1 MTTGKLMNDKDGN
14 PYAATNAR
22 SDADSPGD
30 SVHGSPAVVS
40 KQVIVPFILVTFC
53 FALWGFANDITN
65 PLVKGFGNI
74 FNQSTFISAF
84 VQFSF
89 YGGYCFMAIPAAIFI
104 KRFTYKSG
112 ILLGLVLYALGG
124 LLFIPASQIGIFWP
138 FCAAFFIMT
147 CGLSFLE
154 TSANP
159 YILSMGAEETSTQR
173 LNLAQAFN
181 PLGSITGAWVAK
193 EFILAK
199 ISPLSGAERAELPAA
214 EFESLKLADLG
225 VVRGPYVTIGIV
237 IAVVF
242 LMILFYKMPRSK
254 SSENGSLDLGGTFS
268 RLMGNSRYVE
278 SVIAQL
284 FYVGAQIAV
293 WTYLIHYGTEAY
305 KATGLTEGAAAES
318 AGSYAIYSLILF
330 AASRFVCTF
339 LLKFINA
346 GMLLAI
352 LSSVAIGLCAF
363 AMQNVSFNGLYAL
376 VAVSGCMSLM
386 FPTIYGIG
394 LRGLGEDSKLAA
406 AGLVMAIAGGSI
418 LPLAQAAVIDSKGVA
433 FSFVLPMI
441 CFIVV
446 AIFGLRVLLFHDR
459 RTTSAA

>member
-1 MTTGKLMNDKDGN
+1 MTEQDNATG
-14 PYAATNAR
+14 
-22 SDADSPGD
+22 S
-30 SVHGSPAVVS
+30 GSSQVVP
-40 KQVIVPFILVTFC
+40 KNFLLPFILVTFC

-84 VQFSF
+84 VQFAF

-112 ILLGLVLYALGG
+112 ILLGLVLYAAGG
-124 LLFIPASQIGIFWP
+124 LLFIPASQWGIFWP

-159 YILSMGAEETSTQR
+159 YILSMGSEETATQR

-181 PLGSITGAWVAK
+181 PIGSITGAWVAK
-193 EFILAK
+193 TYILEK

-214 EFESLKLADLG
+214 EFEALKLTDLG

-237 IAVVF
+237 LAIVF
-242 LMILFYKMPRSK
+242 LTILLTKMPRSK
-254 SSENGSLDLGGTFS
+254 TNDEGGLDLGGTFK
-268 RLMGNSRYVE
+268 RLMGSARYVE

-293 WTYLIHYGTEAY
+293 WTYIVHYGTEVF
-305 KATGLTEGAAAES
+305 KGTGLSEGDASAAATTYS
-318 AGSYAIYSLILF
+318 IYSLVLF
-330 AASRFVCTF
+330 AVARFVCTF
-339 LLKFINA
+339 LLRFMNA
-346 GMLLAI
+346 GMLLAA
-352 LSSVAIGLCAF
+352 LSAVAIGLCAF
-363 AMQNVSFNGLYAL
+363 AMQGVSFTGLYAL
-376 VAVSGCMSLM
+376 VGISGCMSLM

-394 LRGLGEDSKLAA
+394 LKGLGEDSKLAA

-418 LPLAQAAVIDSKGVA
+418 LPLAQAAVVDAKGVS
-433 FSFVLPMI
+433 FSFVLPLI
-441 CFIVV
+441 CFVV
-446 AIFGLRVLLFHDR
+446 IALYGLRVMLYHDR
-459 RTTSAA
+459 RSTPNVAA